1 MRPIGFSDKLFYYTA
16 SGQTLTYNM
25 QMRINLTAA
34 PDKDALRRAARQALA
49 VFPEFAVRPVI
60 SGGKFFY
67 EQNDADIAIFD
78 DNGKAHSLG
87 SDETNGYLMCLT
99 CGAQHVILSFYHG
112 LADFVGNWSF
122 ICTLIYHYARE
133 LGFNVQPAENVRLN
147 ADAYFN
153 LSELERDDP
162 YSKFGDE
169 NAVPTW
175 VYKSNGAFRVPEKNF
190 APDVDRLKNF
200 DIETTVADML
210 TVTKKFQTSFTPLL
224 ITATARALK
233 KIYDTG
239 DLPIVVKMP
248 VNMRPIFKTA
258 TTANFSD
265 SAILTYGADLDRLSV
280 ADCCRALK
288 DTLKAQMR
296 PENFA
301 GTLVKKK
308 RLILDCEA
316 SGKNPVQIREELAVK
331 PSSRPITFA
340 VTYPGILDLP
350 ADYQAVVH
358 SLNMEPAVPIEGFFL
373 FIGAYDG
380 NKVLRIRC
388 CQRFD
393 SDKIARAIANELDL
407 LGFKTALKDGGTTSG
422 DKIFIDKIKRI

>member
-25 QMRINLTAA
+25 QMRINLAVA
-34 PDKDALRRAARQALA
+34 PDKDALRKAARQSLA

-60 SGGKFFY
+60 HDGKFFY
-67 EQNDADIAIFD
+67 EENDADIAIFD
-78 DNGKAHSLG
+78 DNGAIHSLG
-87 SDETNGYLMCLT
+87 SDETNGYLICLI
-99 CGAQHVILSFYHG
+99 CGSRHVILSFYHG
-112 LADFVGNWSF
+112 LADFIGNWSF

-133 LGFNVQPAENVRLN
+133 LGLNVAPAEVVRLN
-147 ADAYFN
+147 ADAYFS

-175 VYKSNGAFRVPEKNF
+175 IYKSKGAFRVPEKNF
-190 APDVDRLKNF
+190 PPEVDRLKNF
-200 DIETTVADML
+200 DIETRVADML

-224 ITATARALK
+224 ICAAARALK

-265 SAILTYGADLDRLSV
+265 SAILTYDDDFDNLSV

-288 DTLKAQMR
+288 DTLKAQMKS
-296 PENFA
+296 ENFA

-308 RLILDCEA
+308 RLILDFEA
-316 SGKNPVQIREELAVK
+316 SGKNPAQIRAELAAK

-340 VTYPGILDLP
+340 ITYPGILDLP
-350 ADYQAVVH
+350 AEYQAVVR
-358 SLNMEPAVPIEGFFL
+358 SFNMEPAVPIEGFFL
-373 FIGAYDG
+373 FVGAYDN
-380 NKVLRIRC
+380 NKLLRIRC

-393 SDKIARAIANELDL
+393 SDKISRAIATELDQ
-407 LGFKTALKDGGTTSG
+407 LGFKTALKDGGIQRG
-422 DKIFIDKIKRI
+422 DKVFIDKIKRV